1 MLILEMK
8 LGQKMKKRSAGA
20 MRGIYP
26 RLGGAGWAAAF
37 AGFITCVIYN
47 IIMGLVFLY
56 LIEAGNQPWNSKNY
70 KRAPGCMTAE
80 KSGTGAAELFLYMNA
95 TKVFDP
101 ETCEVYTHNKF
112 PTDFAGA
119 LFRYAAMAWVLCFLC
134 IVGGPKVIGPIATV
148 TAILPFILIIVLDI
162 GFMGVNNK
170 VGGKGMQYYF
180 SGGFPLQD
188 GSGNY
193 DPSSERKT
201 LLKDAFNQVFYS
213 LGVGVGIFFAYAS
226 YNPIRQPVIS
236 IAVGVAL
243 LDWIFAIIAG
253 FAIWGAVGFLMANR
267 DPAAYQTGGISLMF
281 VGIS

>member
-1 MLILEMK
+1 M
-8 LGQKMKKRSAGA
+8 QKGSAGA
-20 MRGIYP
+20 LRGITP

-37 AGFITCVIYN
+37 SGFITCVIYN

-56 LIEAGNQPWNSKNY
+56 LTNAGTQPWNTEKY
-70 KRAPGCMTAE
+70 MRAPGCMTAE

-101 ETCEVYTHNKF
+101 ESCEVYSHGKY
-112 PTDFAGA
+112 PTDFAGPLFMFSA
-119 LFRYAAMAWVLCFLC
+119 LAWVLCFLC
-134 IVGGPKVIGPIATV
+134 IVGGPKVMGPIATV
-148 TAILPFILIIVLDI
+148 TAIVPFILIIVLDI
-162 GFMGVNNK
+162 GFMGINND

-213 LGVGVGIFFAYAS
+213 LGVGVGIFFAYGS
-226 YNPIRQPVIS
+226 YNPIR
-236 IAVGVAL
+236 
-243 LDWIFAIIAG
+243 
-253 FAIWGAVGFLMANR
+253 
-267 DPAAYQTGGISLMF
+267 
-281 VGIS
+281 